1 MFGRLASVEGRYV
14 ELEERMGDPAV
25 ASDHAAFTKLNRELA
40 SMRPVVEGYRRWVAL
55 NRRREE
61 SLELL
66 REGDAELRELA
77 KMEMEEAEAAI
88 PEAEHALKLAMLPS
102 DPLDAKDVIIEIRAG
117 AGGDESSIFS
127 GNLLE
132 MYQRYAVL
140 RGWKFEIASVSE
152 GTMGGFK
159 EVTATITGDA
169 VYSGLKWESGV
180 HRVQRV
186 PATEAQGRI
195 HTSTATV
202 AILPEAE
209 DVEVHID
216 ANDLKI
222 DTYRASGAGGQHV
235 NRTDSAV
242 RITHL
247 PTGTVVACQDERSQ
261 LKNRDRAMKIL
272 KSRILDA
279 ERQKAAAERADA
291 RKSQV
296 GTGDRSERIRTYNF
310 PQNRLTDHRIGLTLY
325 KLDRVM
331 MGEVQE
337 LIDAMNA
344 AHQAE
349 LLQATEKEGIW

>member
-1 MFGRLASVEGRYV
+1 MFGRLASVEARYV
-14 ELEERMGDPAV
+14 ELEERMADPAV
-25 ASDHAAFTKLNRELA
+25 AGDHAAFTKLNRELA
-40 SMRPVVEGYRRWVAL
+40 SMRPVVDGFRRWREL
-55 NRRREE
+55 NRRRDE
-61 SLELL
+61 SRELL

-77 KMEMEEAEAAI
+77 KMELEEVEAAL
-88 PEAEHALKLAMLPS
+88 PDAEHALKLAMLPS
-102 DPLDAKDVIIEIRAG
+102 DPLDAKDVIMEIRAG

-132 MYQRYAVL
+132 MYQRYATL

-159 EVTATITGDA
+159 EVTATITGDS

-202 AILPEAE
+202 AILAEAE

-216 ANDLKI
+216 PNDLKI

-331 MGEVQE
+331 MGELQE

-349 LLQATEKEGIW
+349 LLQASEKEGIW

>member
-25 ASDHAAFTKLNRELA
+25 AGDHAAFTKLNRELA

-61 SLELL
+61 SRELL

-77 KMEMEEAEAAI
+77 KMDLEEAEAAI

-132 MYQRYAVL
+132 MYQRYAAL

-247 PTGTVVACQDERSQ
+247 PTGTV
-261 LKNRDRAMKIL
+261 KNRDRAMKIL

>member
-25 ASDHAAFTKLNRELA
+25 AGDHAAFTKLNRELA

-132 MYQRYAVL
+132 MYQRYAAL

-209 DVEVHID
+209 DVEVHI
-216 ANDLKI
+216 KK
-222 DTYRASGAGGQHV
+222 TYDDSYHNV

-337 LIDAMNA
+337 LIDAMKA